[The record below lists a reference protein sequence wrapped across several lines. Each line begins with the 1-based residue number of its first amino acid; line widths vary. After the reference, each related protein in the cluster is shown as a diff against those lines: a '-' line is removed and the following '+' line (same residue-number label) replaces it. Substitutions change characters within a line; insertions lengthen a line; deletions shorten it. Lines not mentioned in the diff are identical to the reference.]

1 MVMDVNQTYCGNHF
15 TIYSISNRYVVNV
28 KLTYSSWPL
37 NNTGLNCEDPR
48 TRPIPY
54 VTALHG
60 LGLVHRRYGE
70 AVDADGTL

>member
-1 MVMDVNQTYCGNHF
+1 MLTRLTAVIISQYIQV
-15 TIYSISNRYVVNV
+15 SNRYVVNV

-48 TRPIPY
+48 TRPITY

-70 AVDADGTL
+70 AVDADSTL